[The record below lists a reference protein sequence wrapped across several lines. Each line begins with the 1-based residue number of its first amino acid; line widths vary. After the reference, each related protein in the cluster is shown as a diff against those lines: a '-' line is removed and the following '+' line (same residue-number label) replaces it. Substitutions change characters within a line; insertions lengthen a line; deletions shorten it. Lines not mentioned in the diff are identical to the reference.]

1 MSCDDNGGIVGEQ
14 QPNALPPQQIVQ
26 LFGCLAIFAFVAG
39 TSLFSKEVGERLGFS
54 RDTPDVSGLLRWH
67 FWVVAWIVSVP
78 LCLFVL
84 TRALSRWSLVQRTIS
99 NYGSLDFLRTAGLG
113 ALIYAVVGAGWLSI
127 FGDRALFGALLLTL
141 AILLLILR
149 SRGRGIEPSQK

>member
-1 MSCDDNGGIVGEQ
+1 MGEQ

-26 LFGCLAIFAFVAG
+26 LFGCLAIFALVAG
-39 TSLFSKEVGERLGFS
+39 TSLFSEEVRERLGFS
-54 RDTPDVSGLLRWH
+54 RDTTDVSGLLRWH

>member
-1 MSCDDNGGIVGEQ
+1 MS
-14 QPNALPPQQIVQ
+14 QPETPAVKSEEDAARGC
-26 LFGCLAIFAFVAG
+26 GCLAIFALVAG
-39 TSLFSKEVGERLGFS
+39 TSLFSEEVGKRLGFS
-54 RDTPDVSGLLRWH
+54 RDTPDVSGLLLWH

-78 LCLFVL
+78 LCVFVL

-99 NYGSLDFLRTAGLG
+99 NYGSLEFLGTAWLG
-113 ALIYAVVGAGWLSI
+113 ALIYAVVGAGWLII

-149 SRGRGIEPSQK
+149 SRGRGIESAKK